1 MPADLIIS
9 IAGTELTSAEREQL
23 EHPAI
28 CGLILFKKNFKN
40 RKQVAELIAEIKNS
54 SVTELEISV
63 DQEGGRVQR
72 FSNGFS
78 NLPALATY
86 GEQWHEQPAQ
96 ALDAAYAHGLTTGR
110 QCSAVGVSVVY
121 SPVVD
126 LDWGLSEVI
135 GNRAFHRDPEVVGQL
150 AKAMML
156 GLHDGGVVAVAKH
169 FPGHGGVAADSHTEG
184 AVDQRGLAA
193 LQEDMAPYPVLIEAG
208 LKAVMMAHVQFPRID
223 PLEAGYSNFWVNQL
237 KKKLGFSGDIYC
249 DDLSM
254 VGAHSAG
261 SLIDRVMLTREAGC
275 NRLLLC
281 NFSVEEKAGLLAE
294 LY

>member
-1 MPADLIIS
+1 LPADLIIS
-9 IAGTELTSAEREQL
+9 IAGTELTEAERQQL
-23 EHPAI
+23 EHPSV
-28 CGLILFKKNFKN
+28 CGLIVFRKNFKN
-40 RKQVAELIAEIKNS
+40 KKQITELIDEIRNS
-54 SVTELEISV
+54 TTNQLEISV

-86 GEQWHEQPAQ
+86 GQQWDQQPAE

-110 QCSAVGVSVVY
+110 QCAAVGVDVVY

-135 GNRAFHRDPEVVGQL
+135 GDRAFHRDPEVVGQL

-184 AVDQRGLAA
+184 AVDQRDMTA
-193 LQEDMAPYPVLIEAG
+193 LQDDMAPYKVLIEAG
-208 LKAVMMAHVQFPRID
+208 LKAVMMAHVQFPQID
-223 PLEAGYSNFWVNQL
+223 SLEAGYSSFWVDQL
-237 KKKLGFSGDIYC
+237 KNELGFSGNIYC

-261 SLIDRVMLTREAGC
+261 SLIERVALTREAGC
-275 NRLLLC
+275 DRLLLC
-281 NFSVEEKAGLLAE
+281 NFSVEEKARLLAE
-294 LY
+294 L